1 MTVKRLDPSHVAE
14 YRALMLE
21 AFELHPDAFISS
33 FAERAAL
40 PLSWWESR
48 LKEES
53 QPSELVL
60 GTFHDERLAGV
71 AGLSFEKREKARH
84 KATLF
89 GMYVSSRFRR
99 HGLGRQIVEAVL
111 AEASARGVK
120 VVQLM
125 VTHGNHAAQALYEE
139 CGFVQFGLEPFAVA
153 VGDGYVSKV
162 HMWCNLGGL
171 PTKTLNKGA

>member
-1 MTVKRLDPSHVAE
+1 RRGVPGAHARSV
-14 YRALMLE
+14 RASPRRVHLQLRGK
-21 AFELHPDAFISS
+21 SG
-33 FAERAAL
+33 AAPFL
-40 PLSWWESR
+40 WESR
-48 LKEES
+48 LQEEPR
-53 QPSELVL
+53 PSELVL
-60 GTFHDERLAGV
+60 GAFHDERLAGV

-111 AEASARGVK
+111 AEASSRGVK

-153 VGDGYVSKV
+153 VGDGYVSKA

-171 PTKTLNKGA
+171 PTLAAA